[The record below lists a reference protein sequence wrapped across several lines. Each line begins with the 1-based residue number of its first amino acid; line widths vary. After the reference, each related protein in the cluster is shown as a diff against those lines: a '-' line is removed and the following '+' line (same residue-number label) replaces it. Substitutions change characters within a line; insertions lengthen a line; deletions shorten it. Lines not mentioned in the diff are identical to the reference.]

1 MANEIVTDKAREKMA
16 KARAGD
22 LTLPKITKMSF
33 GDGGV
38 DINGTPVTPSGS
50 DIALKHEVLRK
61 DIDGHTFPITT
72 TCTYSCKL
80 LKADIPGINVNEI
93 ALIDAEGDLVAIKS
107 FGNKYKDADMEMV
120 FQIDDIF

>member
-1 MANEIVTDKAREKMA
+1 MANEIITDKAREKMA

-22 LTLPKITKMSF
+22 LTLPKIIKMSF

-38 DINGTPVTPSGS
+38 DINGTPVMPSGS

-61 DIDGHTFPITT
+61 DIDGHTFPIAT